1 MNLYE
6 LTDSYQKILQLI
18 EDGGEDLE
26 DTLESIT
33 DAIEEKADGYG
44 KVIKNIEAQIE
55 AIKNEEKR
63 LSDRRKSLE
72 SNVRRLKDS
81 LYESMKLTKT
91 KRIKSELFTFNI
103 QNNPPSLN
111 IENEDAIP
119 FEYYQPQA
127 PKLDKKELLNA
138 IKNGLEIEGVSIKQG
153 ESLRIR

>member
-18 EDGGEDLE
+18 EDGGEGLE

-63 LSDRRKSLE
+63 LADRRKSLE
-72 SNVRRLKDS
+72 SNVKRLKDS
-81 LYESMKLTKT
+81 LYESMKLTET

-153 ESLRIR
+153 EGLRIR

>member
-1 MNLYE
+1 MNLYK
-6 LTDSYQKILQLI
+6 LTESYLKLQQKI
-18 EDGGEDLE
+18 EDGGEGLE

-44 KVIKNIEAQIE
+44 KIIKNIEAQIE

-72 SNVRRLKDS
+72 SSVKRLKDS
-81 LYESMKLTKT
+81 LYESMKLTET

-127 PKLDKKELLNA
+127 PKLDKRELLNA
-138 IKNGLEIEGVSIKQG
+138 VKNGLEIEGVSIKQG

>member
-18 EDGGEDLE
+18 EDGGEGLE

-63 LSDRRKSLE
+63 LADRRKSLE
-72 SNVRRLKDS
+72 SSVKRLKDS
-81 LYESMKLTKT
+81 LYESMKLTET

-138 IKNGLEIEGVSIKQG
+138 IKNGLEIEGVSVKQG

>member
-6 LTDSYQKILQLI
+6 LTDSYKKILQLI
-18 EDGGEDLE
+18 EDGGEGLE

-63 LSDRRKSLE
+63 LADRRKSLE
-72 SNVRRLKDS
+72 SSVKRLKDS
-81 LYESMKLTKT
+81 LYESMKLTET

-127 PKLDKKELLNA
+127 PKLNKKELLQA
-138 IKNGLEIEGVSIKQG
+138 VKEGLEVDGVSIKQG

>member
-6 LTDSYQKILQLI
+6 LSAAYQEVVEEI
-18 EDGGEDLE
+18 ESGGDNLE
-26 DTLESIT
+26 DTLESLE
-33 DAIEEKADGYG
+33 DAIEDKAENYA
-44 KVIKNIEAQIE
+44 KVMKNIEAQIE

-63 LSDRRKSLE
+63 LADRRKSLE
-72 SNVRRLKDS
+72 SSVKRLKDS
-81 LYESMKLTKT
+81 LYESMKLTET

-111 IENEDAIP
+111 IEKEDAIP
-119 FEYYQPQA
+119 FEYYIPQQ

-153 ESLRIR
+153 EGLRIR

>member
-6 LTDSYQKILQLI
+6 LTDSYLKLQQKI
-18 EDGGEDLE
+18 EDGGEGLE

-33 DAIEEKADGYG
+33 DAIEEKAVGYG

-55 AIKNEEKR
+55 AIKIEEKR

-72 SNVRRLKDS
+72 SSVRRLKDS

-127 PKLDKKELLNA
+127 PKVDKKELLNA

>member
-6 LTDSYQKILQLI
+6 LTDSYQKILQRI
-18 EDGGEDLE
+18 EDGGEGLE

-63 LSDRRKSLE
+63 LADRRKSLE
-72 SNVRRLKDS
+72 LSVKRLKDS
-81 LYESMKLTKT
+81 LYESMKLTET

-111 IENEDAIP
+111 IEKEDAIP

-153 ESLRIR
+153 EGLRIR

>member
-6 LTDSYQKILQLI
+6 LTESYLKLQQKI
-18 EDGGEDLE
+18 EDGGEGLE

-63 LSDRRKSLE
+63 LADRRKSLE
-72 SNVRRLKDS
+72 SNVKRLKDS

>member
-18 EDGGEDLE
+18 EDGGEGLE

-63 LSDRRKSLE
+63 LADRRKSLE
-72 SNVRRLKDS
+72 SSVKRLKDS
-81 LYESMKLTKT
+81 LYESMKVTET

-153 ESLRIR
+153 EGLRIR

>member
-6 LTDSYQKILQLI
+6 LTESYLKLQQKI

-138 IKNGLEIEGVSIKQG
+138 IKNGLEVEGVSIKQG
-153 ESLRIR
+153 EGLRIR

>member
-6 LTDSYQKILQLI
+6 LTDSYQKILQRI
-18 EDGGEDLE
+18 EDGGEGLE

-63 LSDRRKSLE
+63 LVDRRKSLE
-72 SNVRRLKDS
+72 SSVKRLKDS
-81 LYESMKLTKT
+81 LYESMKLTET

-127 PKLDKKELLNA
+127 PKLDKRELLNA
-138 IKNGLEIEGVSIKQG
+138 IKNGLEVEGVSIKQG